1 MHKLNIG
8 DLVCYNAGGMKH
20 KTLGIV
26 MDFDFVSKIQNRS
39 AKSIL
44 IMWSVVGEYMPRT
57 CWSLEPNR
65 DRRKKIKPN
74 QLVWHELG
82 EWIEVVK

>member
-44 IMWSVVGEYMPRT
+44 SSCGLSLVNTCHEGVGHSSQIANGE
-57 CWSLEPNR
+57 
-65 DRRKKIKPN
+65 RRSSQIN
-74 QLVWHELG
+74 
-82 EWIEVVK
+82 

>member
-8 DLVCYNAGGMKH
+8 DLVCYNGGGMKH

-26 MDFDFVSKIQNRS
+26 MDFDFHSKIQNRY

-44 IMWSVVGEYMPRT
+44 IMWSIVGEYMPRR
-57 CWSLEPNR
+57 CWSLEPNNEWR
-65 DRRKKIKPN
+65 NKIKTN

-82 EWIEVVK
+82 EWFEVVK